1 MLRINVLGG
10 LYVSDDGRAA
20 SGAAAQPRRL
30 ALLALLAV
38 AGERGV
44 TRDALLGYLWP
55 ESDEERGRKALA
67 QALYALRRDLGSDDA
82 ITGTKDIRI
91 NPDLVSCDLWD
102 FRDAHATG
110 ALDRAVELFRGRFL
124 EGFHLPGAES
134 FEQWVE
140 ATRAALAH
148 DFAGLLHTLGGRAA
162 ERGDHRGAT
171 GWLRKLAAQDPLNA
185 QVACRLMESLAA
197 QGDVAGALQ
206 HARIYETLIRQELD
220 LPPDREV
227 VALAGRLRSA
237 ASGELSPVPV
247 PPPSAVAAGP
257 EPVAPPLPAAA
268 APASAVRGEERG
280 PPPRSSA
287 ETAVGEIPDEEP
299 VVAPGHTSGWATMKL
314 PAGLA
319 PLQPHPAPVAPRR
332 RWGRLVATL
341 AAVCVAG
348 VAGVLLWG
356 AWHRGSATPPNTRVV
371 AVGRIAHYTEG
382 GIGSMGRP
390 LADMLATNLARAA
403 GMRVISSARMYELQ
417 GEPASASDTTGA
429 QVVAAARRAGATEL
443 IDGALYDVGPG
454 HFRLD
459 LRRVDLASGAVL
471 QAYTIQAPDLFTLAD
486 SGTGR
491 LVNDLGGQAPAGS
504 LADVSTRSVEA
515 YRAYEAGLRTYY
527 EGHVPEA
534 EKLFAEA
541 LAKDSAFAMAQY
553 YYSLATASGS
563 RAEGS
568 TRMQRAVELAE
579 RASDRER
586 LLIRATWAFYN
597 SSPSIRA
604 YAETLTVRYPTELDG
619 YLWAGQGAIL
629 AADWRTARNRFLEVI
644 ARDSLGLQGK
654 TVRCLACEAFASLIG
669 TMTQEDSL
677 PAALAEARRWR
688 RLQPGSGQ
696 ARRVQAVVFSQ
707 LGMTDSARVMLR
719 QADSLEPSYPSGWA
733 YLAAVYMWNSQ
744 YDSTAMLARALTQ
757 ASTGV
762 TRADGYWFLAIASR
776 HLGQLNEAL
785 NAARAYRAAK
795 ADPARR
801 GSAPVSAYIEGQ
813 VLYEMGRFRE
823 AAMLFDSISRGSIP
837 FEDSASAARNRVWSW
852 THMATALAAAGDT
865 SGLAALAD
873 TMQRLGQ
880 ISGLERDRRLHHY
893 VRGLLGKAR
902 GDDERAVRE
911 FEEAITTRNGGF
923 TRNYYELGA
932 ALLRLKHPAEAV
944 AAVQPVPRGLFDGT
958 ALYLTHTE
966 AHELLGRAWEA
977 AGNRDSAA
985 YHYRLVAKVWEN
997 ADPRFTPRRLDA
1009 AGRAMQLLDRT
1020 R

>member
-10 LYVSDDGRAA
+10 LYVSDEGRAA

-67 QALYALRRDLGSDDA
+67 QALYALRRDLGSDAA
-82 ITGTKDIRI
+82 ITGTKDIRL
-91 NPDLVSCDLWD
+91 NPDLVSCDLWE

-110 ALDRAVELFRGRFL
+110 ALDRAGELFRGRFL

-140 ATRAALAH
+140 TTRGALAH
-148 DFAGLLHTLGGRAA
+148 DFAALLHTLAERATH
-162 ERGDHRGAT
+162 RGDHRGAT

-220 LPPDREV
+220 LPPDRDVLTLASRLRDAAAGEAPPPTAAPSPSPVVTAPSAAV
-227 VALAGRLRSA
+227 VAM
-237 ASGELSPVPV
+237 E
-247 PPPSAVAAGP
+247 
-257 EPVAPPLPAAA
+257 PAA
-268 APASAVRGEERG
+268 
-280 PPPRSSA
+280 PPRSSA
-287 ETAVGEIPDEEP
+287 ETAIGEIPDDDP
-299 VVAPGHTSGWATMKL
+299 AVVSGGHTSGWATMKL

-319 PLQPHPAPVAPRR
+319 PLPTSAPASAPRR
-332 RWGRLVATL
+332 RWGRI
-341 AAVCVAG
+341 AAIVAG
-348 VAGVLLWG
+348 ACLVSVVGAMLWRPRP
-356 AWHRGSATPPNTRVV
+356 RGSPAQPDARVV
-371 AVGRIAHYTEG
+371 AVGRIAHYTQG
-382 GIGSMGRP
+382 GLGGMGRP
-390 LADMLATNLARAA
+390 LADMLATNLARAP
-403 GMRVISSARMYELQ
+403 GVRVISSARMYELL
-417 GEPASASDTTGA
+417 GERASASDTSGT
-429 QVVAAARRAGATEL
+429 QVVTAARQAGATEL
-443 IDGALYDVGPG
+443 IDGALYDVGPE

-491 LVNDLGGQAPAGS
+491 LVDDLGGKAPTGS

-527 EGHVPEA
+527 EGHLPEA

-541 LAKDSAFAMAQY
+541 VAKDSTFAMAQY
-553 YYSLATASGS
+553 YYSLANASGS

-629 AADWRTARNRFLEVI
+629 AADWRSARSRFQQVI
-644 ARDSLGLQGK
+644 DRDSLGLQGK
-654 TVRCLACEAFASLIG
+654 TVRCLACEAFGSLIG
-669 TMTQEDSL
+669 SMTQEDSL
-677 PAALAEARRWR
+677 PAALEVARRWR
-688 RLQPGSGQ
+688 RLQPTSGQ
-696 ARRVQAVVFSQ
+696 ARRVQAIVFAQ
-707 LGMTDSARVMLR
+707 LSMPDSARRMLR
-719 QADSLEPSYPSGWA
+719 EADSLEPNSASSWA
-733 YLAAVYMWNSQ
+733 YLAAVYMWNHQ
-744 YDSTAMLARALTQ
+744 FDSTAMLARAVTQ
-757 ASTGV
+757 TASGV
-762 TRADGYWFLAIASR
+762 ARSDGYWLLSIALR

-785 NAARAYRAAK
+785 EAARAYRAAK
-795 ADPARR
+795 ADPARK
-801 GSAPVSAYIEGQ
+801 GAAPVSAYLEGQ
-813 VLYEMGRFRE
+813 VLFEMGRNRE

-852 THMATALAAAGDT
+852 SHMATALSAAGDT
-865 SGLAALAD
+865 TRLAALAD

-893 VRGLLGKAR
+893 VRGLLFKAR
-902 GDDERAVRE
+902 GDDGRAVRE
-911 FEEAITTRNGGF
+911 FQEAITARNGGF
-923 TRNYYELGA
+923 TRAYYELGE
-932 ALLRLKHPAEAV
+932 ALLRLRRPADAV
-944 AAVQPVPRGLFDGT
+944 AAVQPVPRSLFDGT

-966 AHELLGRAWEA
+966 AHEFLGKAWEA

-985 YHYRLVAKVWEN
+985 YHYRLAAKVWET
-997 ADPRFTPRRLDA
+997 ADPRFTPRRLEA
-1009 AGRAMQLLDRT
+1009 AGRALQLLDRT

>member
-10 LYVSDDGRAA
+10 LYVSDEGRAA

-67 QALYALRRDLGSDDA
+67 QALYALRRDLGSEDA
-82 ITGTKDIRI
+82 ITGTKDIRL
-91 NPDLVSCDLWD
+91 NPDLVSCDLWE

-110 ALDRAVELFRGRFL
+110 ALDRAGDLFRGRFL

-140 ATRAALAH
+140 ATRASLSH
-148 DFAGLLHTLGGRAA
+148 DFAGLLHTLADRATQ
-162 ERGDHRGAT
+162 RGDHRGAT

-185 QVACRLMESLAA
+185 QVASRLMESLAA

-227 VALAGRLRSA
+227 VALASRLRGA
-237 ASGELSPVPV
+237 AADDPRPMT
-247 PPPSAVAAGP
+247 PPPPQPPAE
-257 EPVAPPLPAAA
+257 EPAPPA
-268 APASAVRGEERG
+268 RI
-280 PPPRSSA
+280 SSA
-287 ETAVGEIPDEEP
+287 ESAVGEIPDEEP
-299 VVAPGHTSGWATMKL
+299 VINPGHTSGWATMKL

-319 PLQPHPAPVAPRR
+319 PLSPPAAPVAPRR
-332 RWGRLVATL
+332 RWGRVVVL
-341 AAVCVAG
+341 AMGVCLAS

-356 AWHRGSATPPNTRVV
+356 KGHRASAAPPDTRVV
-371 AVGRIAHYTEG
+371 AVGRIAHYTETGVG
-382 GIGSMGRP
+382 GMGRP
-390 LADMLATNLARAA
+390 LADMLATNLARAS

-417 GEPASASDTTGA
+417 GDLANAADTTGT
-429 QVVAAARRAGATEL
+429 QVVSAARRAGATEL

-459 LRRVDLASGAVL
+459 LRRVDLQSGAVL

-491 LVNDLGGQAPAGS
+491 LVDDLGGKAPAGS
-504 LADVSTRSVEA
+504 LADVSTGSVEA

-527 EGHVPEA
+527 AGHVAEA
-534 EKLFAEA
+534 EKLFADA
-541 LAKDSAFAMAQY
+541 LAKDSSFAMAQY

-568 TRMQRAVELAE
+568 VRMQRAVELAE

-619 YLWAGQGAIL
+619 YMWAGQGAIL
-629 AADWRTARNRFLEVI
+629 AADWRAARGRFLEVI

-669 TMTQEDSL
+669 SMIQEDSL

-696 ARRVQAVVFSQ
+696 AHRVQSVVFAQ
-707 LGMTDSARVMLR
+707 LGMGDSARAMLR
-719 QADSLEPSYPSGWA
+719 KADSLEPGATNAWV
-733 YLAAVYMWNSQ
+733 YLAAAYMWNNQ
-744 YDSTAMLARALTQ
+744 FDSAAMLARAVVQT
-757 ASTGV
+757 STGV
-762 TRADGYWFLAIASR
+762 ARSDGYWVLGIASR
-776 HLGQLNEAL
+776 QQGQLNEAL
-785 NAARAYRAAK
+785 SAARAYRAAK
-795 ADPARR
+795 ADPAPR
-801 GSAPVSAYIEGQ
+801 GSAPVSAYLEGQ
-813 VLYEMGRFRE
+813 VLYEMGRLRE
-823 AAMLFDSISRGSIP
+823 AAMLFDSISRSAIP
-837 FEDSASAARNRVWSW
+837 FEDSASSARTRVWSW
-852 THMATALAAAGDT
+852 THMATALSTAGDT
-865 SGLAALAD
+865 SRLATLAD

-893 VRGLLGKAR
+893 VRGLLFKAR
-902 GDDERAVRE
+902 GDDDRAVRE
-911 FEEAITTRNGGF
+911 FQEAITARNGGY
-923 TRNYYELGA
+923 TRAYYELA
-932 ALLRLKHPAEAV
+932 AAQLRLRRPAEAI
-944 AAVQPVPRGLFDGT
+944 AALQPVPRSVFEGT
-958 ALYLTHTE
+958 ALYLSHTE
-966 AHELLGRAWEA
+966 AHELLGKAWEA

-997 ADPRFTPRRLDA
+997 ADPRFTPRRLEA

-1020 R
+1020 H